1 MIPTFWSPTTQSLR
15 AGKGSEKMTLSDVTA
30 ILLAEG
36 CNPKVLGQLFRT
48 DGSVWLKF
56 RAQSNI
62 PDRTSQT

>member
-1 MIPTFWSPTTQSLR
+1 
-15 AGKGSEKMTLSDVTA
+15 MTLSDVTA